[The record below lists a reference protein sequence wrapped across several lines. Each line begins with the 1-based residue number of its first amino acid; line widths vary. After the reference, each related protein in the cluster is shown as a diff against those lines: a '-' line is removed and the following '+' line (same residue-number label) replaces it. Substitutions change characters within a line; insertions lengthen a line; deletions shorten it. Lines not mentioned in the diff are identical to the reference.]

1 MYSFSKNKNIILLLA
16 ITLII
21 AFSGSSLAKK
31 TKKIAKFDP
40 SEFNTN
46 FKNYNQKIVIVSNY
60 NQNIAE
66 FMVALAN
73 TPEKQS
79 YGLMNLNSLPENL
92 GMLFLK
98 NEPQQIFMWMKN
110 TIIPLDMIF
119 IDPDFKINYIEKNT
133 KPFSLDTIT
142 SKENSIGVLEING
155 GIADK
160 LKIKE
165 GYKILITP
173 PEL

>member
-21 AFSGSSLAKK
+21 AFTGSSLAKK

-46 FKNYNQKIVIVSNY
+46 FKNYNQKIVIVNNY

-66 FMVALAN
+66 FMVAIAD
-73 TPEKQS
+73 TAEKQS

-98 NEPQQIFMWMKN
+98 NEPQQIYMWMKN
-110 TIIPLDMIF
+110 TVISLDMIF
-119 IDPDFKINYIEKNT
+119 IDADFKINYIEKNT
-133 KPFSLDTIT
+133 KPFSLDTII

-155 GIADK
+155 GITDK

-165 GYKILITP
+165 GHKILIMPT
-173 PEL
+173 EL

>member
-21 AFSGSSLAKK
+21 AFTGSSLAKK

-40 SEFNTN
+40 AEFNTN
-46 FKNYNQKIVIVSNY
+46 FKNYNQKIIIVNNY

-66 FMVALAN
+66 FMVAIADN
-73 TPEKQS
+73 DEKSS
-79 YGLMNLNSLPENL
+79 YGLMNLDFLPENL

-98 NEPQQIFMWMKN
+98 ESPQEIFMWMKD
-110 TIIPLDMIF
+110 TKISLDMIF
-119 IDPDFKINYIEKNT
+119 ISPDLKINHIEKNT
-133 KPFSLDTIT
+133 KPFSLDTI
-142 SKENSIGVLEING
+142 SSAENSIGVLEING

-160 LKIKE
+160 LKIKD
-165 GYKILITP
+165 GYKILISQ
-173 PEL
+173 